1 MEMQIMSTT
10 LDIDDEALARAMAA
24 APGHTKTDVI
34 NRALREFAR
43 RHRLRDL
50 LDYEGRMQW
59 EGDLDELRG
68 RKPEAD

>member
-1 MEMQIMSTT
+1 MEMQTMRTT
-10 LDIDDEALARAMAA
+10 LNIDSEALDRAMAA

-59 EGDLDELRG
+59 EGNLDELRG
-68 RKPEAD
+68 RKSDTE